1 MIPFNVPPCVG
12 NEEKYIAQAIANHKY
27 AEMANLQKSVMQ
39 NWNR

>member
-12 NEEKYIAQAIANHKY
+12 NEENILHRRLQTINY